1 MTERCLLRGKTSGRV
16 DDNPESLVK
25 RFKTHMETSMP
36 VINLFDEK
44 GRVKRID
51 GNRTREEVAADA
63 VAILEGI

>member
-1 MTERCLLRGKTSGRV
+1 M

-44 GRVKRID
+44 GMVKRID
-51 GNRTREEVAADA
+51 ANRTREEVAADA
-63 VAILEGI
+63 IAILKDL